1 MCPKGDDP
9 ITINQNNRQILL
21 TVSGPT
27 SQLQFTGLLGI
38 VFFGEISVL
47 DINNPSSTDCILKL
61 QSSSYFGT
69 VDCTYTYVSTNQI
82 QYLIT
87 FLTWPLN
94 TKENNLHYH
103 DGNPPISEF
112 FCDTSLA
119 NTGVQCKFTDLVNSN
134 VKGIILNLFLTHYLI

>member
-9 ITINQNNRQILL
+9 ITINQNHRQILL
-21 TVSGPT
+21 TVTGPQ
-27 SQLQFTGLLGI
+27 SQLQFSGLLGV

-47 DINNPSSTDCILKL
+47 DIYNPSSTDCILKL

-69 VDCTYTYVSTNQI
+69 VDCSYTYISTNKI

-87 FLTWPLN
+87 FLTWPVN

-103 DGNPPISEF
+103 DGNPSISDF

-119 NTGVQCKFTDLVNSN
+119 NTGVSCKFTDLVSSN
-134 VKGIILNLFLTHYLI
+134 VKGNTYFITIV